1 MNTSFAFVMV
11 MGWAACSQGGTPE
24 EVRPRAQSAV
34 ERGQYLVTVG
44 GCNDC
49 HTPLKLGPNGPEPD
63 LTRMLSGHPASL
75 VMPPPPP
82 PSGPWQ
88 VASAGTNTAHAGPW
102 GVSFTANL
110 TPDKDTG
117 IGAWSVDTFMA
128 TIRNGRHMG
137 AGRPLN
143 PPMPWFNYAKMTD
156 EDLRSVYDYLRSIP
170 AISNKVPEPISPP
183 TAMLQGG
190 V

>member
-1 MNTSFAFVMV
+1 MV
-11 MGWAACSQGGTPE
+11 VGIAACRSNNGTPE
-24 EVRPRAQSAV
+24 EVRPPVQSAV

-49 HTPLKLGPNGPEPD
+49 HTPFKLGPNGPEPD
-63 LTRMLSGHPASL
+63 MTRMLSGHPAEL
-75 VMPPPPP
+75 VMPPAPAPT
-82 PSGPWQ
+82 GPWL

-110 TPDKDTG
+110 TPDQDTG
-117 IGAWSVDTFMA
+117 IGAWSVETFMA

-156 EDLRSVYDYLRSIP
+156 EDLRAVYAYLRTIP
-170 AISNKVPEPISPP
+170 AIANKVPEPIAPPSAP
-183 TAMLQGG
+183 TAMLGG
-190 V
+190 GA